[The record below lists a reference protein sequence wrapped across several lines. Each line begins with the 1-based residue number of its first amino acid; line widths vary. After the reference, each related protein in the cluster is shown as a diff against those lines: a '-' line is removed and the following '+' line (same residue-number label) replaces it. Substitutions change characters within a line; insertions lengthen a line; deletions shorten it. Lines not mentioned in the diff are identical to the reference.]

1 MFDKFFGSTNKS
13 ESLRNIFST
22 HEQNSY
28 TKLHQNHP
36 HLRELLDRHN
46 IDLKNIRK
54 NSVKIGAA
62 AAVLGA
68 FLAIPFL
75 LGHPNQD
82 QQPPQGVENS
92 HTSPPQDASVLN
104 PEGRSQPSGIR
115 ISPSAQIDSQG
126 AQGSSGQK
134 DGSGSF
140 PGGVGDGS
148 LESKSQG
155 HKYGRSYLAP
165 PKEHGL
171 HDLGLHKGEDKG
183 KGAGKGHEG
192 AHPEDLEINHPEK
205 GEEV

>member
-1 MFDKFFGSTNKS
+1 MFDKFFGSPNKS

-22 HEQNSY
+22 TEQNSY
-28 TKLHQNHP
+28 TQLHQNHP

-54 NSVKIGAA
+54 NSVKVGAA

-82 QQPPQGVENS
+82 QQSTQGVETS
-92 HTSPPQDASVLN
+92 HSSPPPEGSNLN
-104 PEGRSQPSGIR
+104 PDGGVFPANEG
-115 ISPSAQIDSQG
+115 QG
-126 AQGSSGQK
+126 GGGSTSNSSGVQGGK
-134 DGSGSF
+134 DSGF
-140 PGGVGDGS
+140 QPITGGDG
-148 LESKSQG
+148 EGEISKSQG

-165 PKEHGL
+165 PKEHAL
-171 HDLGLHKGEDKG
+171 HDLGLHKGENKG
-183 KGAGKGHEG
+183 IGIGKGHEG
-192 AHPEDLEINHPEK
+192 PHPENLEINHPEK